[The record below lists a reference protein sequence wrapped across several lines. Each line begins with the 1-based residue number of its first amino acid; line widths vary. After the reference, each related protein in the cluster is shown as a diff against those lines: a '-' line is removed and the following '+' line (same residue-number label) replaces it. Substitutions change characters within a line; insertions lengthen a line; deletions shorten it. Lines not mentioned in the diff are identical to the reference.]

1 MTYTYKLARRIA
13 LLRDRALLSSLALAA
28 ACGGSDL
35 TETDPGSPSSQAP
48 SAPVVVIPQV
58 ITIETNQTVSFAAR
72 EGSRRDVVGTVQ
84 WAVSGGRISHD
95 GAFTSSQPGTFMLV
109 GRIQGEREQFPRA
122 GTARVRVVPAQT
134 NLASIRVAPENVRLA
149 PGAEQAFEVSGYLP
163 NQGIYGTFGVPV
175 GVTWTASGGKVD
187 ASGVYT
193 AGDAA
198 GTFRVAAKSV
208 GTGMADTVL
217 VIIDPSLTPPAE
229 PAPDSTPDPTPD
241 PTPDSTP
248 TPPATLAGVV
258 LTPSTAALQA
268 GATQQFAATGVMSDG
283 SPASVTFSYSATGG
297 SITPQ
302 GLYQAGASAGTYA
315 VIATA
320 AGGAV
325 ADTAELT
332 ITVPVATSPPAA
344 GSCLA
349 GASGSLV
356 TLAGTQTAAYD
367 TRSSPLP
374 SGVRVSAK
382 TAVWNGVANY
392 LINFASGA
400 GGCWSGG
407 TATGK
412 WNQETTPWDTYH
424 GSFGLHVYA
433 PNVVV
438 EHLRIH
444 NYGDGVRF
452 TARGVT
458 GWTLRSSYFSD
469 IHDDCMEDD
478 LLTSG
483 VIEDNLFD
491 GCYMGISM
499 RPAIKDL
506 ATVDGRNETVVM
518 KNNLLRIKPFA
529 LTNKAPNTSGGFMK
543 TENREP
549 AKNVKLIMVG
559 NIFRADGLPGVGS
572 LCLNQHNMV
581 KQSSGNILVWL
592 GAGSFPCA
600 LPPGWTMTRDVKVWD
615 DAVAAWKGR
624 HL

>member
-1 MTYTYKLARRIA
+1 MTYTYKLSRRIA
-13 LLRDRALLSSLALAA
+13 LLRDRALISSLALAA
-28 ACGGSDL
+28 ACGGTDL
-35 TETDPGSPSSQAP
+35 TETDPGSPSQAP
-48 SAPVVVIPQV
+48 SAPLVVIPQV
-58 ITIETNQTVSFAAR
+58 VTIETNQTVSFAAR
-72 EGSRRDVVGTVQ
+72 ERSRRAVVGAVQ

-149 PGAEQAFEVSGYLP
+149 PGAEQAFEASGYVP
-163 NQGIYGTFGVPV
+163 NQGIQGTFGVPI
-175 GVTWTASGGKVD
+175 GVTWTASGGRVD

-198 GTFRVAAKSV
+198 GTFRVTAKSV
-208 GTGMADTVL
+208 GTGVADTVM
-217 VIIDPSLTPPAE
+217 VVIDPTLPPPAE
-229 PAPDSTPDPTPD
+229 PAPDSTPAPTPD

-248 TPPATLAGVV
+248 PPPVLTLAGVV
-258 LTPSTAALQA
+258 LTPSTAALQT
-268 GATQQFAATGVMSDG
+268 GETQQFAATGVMSDG

-302 GLYQAGASAGTYA
+302 GLYQAGATGGTFA

-320 AGGAV
+320 EGGIV

-332 ITVPVATSPPAA
+332 ITVPVATPPPPA

-349 GASGSLV
+349 AASGTLV
-356 TLAGTQTAAYD
+356 TLAGTQTASYD
-367 TRSSPLP
+367 TRNSPLP

-382 TAVWNGVANY
+382 TAVWNGVDNY
-392 LINFASGA
+392 LINFATGA
-400 GGCWSGG
+400 GACWSGG

-412 WNQETTPWDTYH
+412 WNQLTTPWDTYH

-438 EHLRIH
+438 ERLRVH

-458 GWTLRSSYFSD
+458 GWTLRSNYFSD
-469 IHDDCMEDD
+469 MHDDCMEDD

-483 VIEDNLFD
+483 TIEDNLFD
-491 GCYMGISM
+491 GCYVGISM

-506 ATVDGRNETVVM
+506 ATVDGRNETVVI

-529 LTNKAPNTSGGFMK
+529 LTNKDPNTSGGFMK

-549 AKNVKLIMVG
+549 AKNVKVIMVG
-559 NIFRADGLPGVGS
+559 NIFRADGLPGVGT

-600 LPPGWTMTRDVKVWD
+600 LPPGWSMTRDVKVWD
-615 DAVAAWKGR
+615 NAVAAWKAR
-624 HL
+624 H